1 MVSSTTVVSRRRTQA
16 LRPART
22 SSRNKSKSRKIV
34 EDELSDTLCEKCG
47 SGNYPAQLLLCDKCD
62 RGFHLFCLR
71 PILPSVPKGSWF
83 CPSCDDNQNLTK
95 FPLVQTKI
103 VDFFRIQRPS
113 SSTNELT
120 PGKDCQ
126 KKRKRSSSL
135 VRTKKRRR
143 LLPFNPTKDPTRRLE
158 QMTSLATALLAAG
171 AEFSNELTYMEG
183 MAPRSA
189 NRAALEREGMQVL
202 SKEDTETLHL
212 CKNMMKQGEWPPL
225 MVVFDPKEGFT
236 VEADVFIRDWTIIT
250 EYVGDVDYLK
260 NREDDDGDSMMTLLS
275 TNDPSK
281 NLVIC
286 PDKRSNIARFINGI
300 NNHTPDGKRKRNVK
314 CVRFDVDGESRVL
327 LIASRDIRKG
337 ERLYYDYNGYEN
349 EYPTEHFV

>member
-16 LRPART
+16 PKPH
-22 SSRNKSKSRKIV
+22 SKSKQSENV
-34 EDELSDTLCEKCG
+34 EVDYGDTLCEKCG
-47 SGNYPAQLLLCDKCD
+47 SGDNAAELLLCDKCD
-62 RGFHLFCLR
+62 RGFHLYCLT
-71 PILPSVPKGSWF
+71 PILVSVPKGSWF
-83 CPSCDDNQNLTK
+83 CPSCVINNEKLTK
-95 FPLVQTKI
+95 FPLMQTKI
-103 VDFFRIQRPS
+103 VDFFRIERPS
-113 SSTNELT
+113 KSFFNLS

-126 KKRKRSSSL
+126 KKRKRSSLAMS
-135 VRTKKRRR
+135 KKKRR
-143 LLPFNPTKDPTRRLE
+143 LLPFNPTEDPTRRLE
-158 QMTSLATALLAAG
+158 QMASLATALSASG
-171 AEFSNELTYMEG
+171 ADFSNELTYMPG
-183 MAPRSA
+183 MARRSA
-189 NRAALEREGMQVL
+189 NRASLEREGMQVL
-202 SKEDTETLHL
+202 SKEDTEILHL

-236 VEADVFIRDWTIIT
+236 VEADRSIRDLTIIT

-260 NREDDDGDSMMTLLS
+260 NRETDDGDSMMTLLTTS
-275 TNDPSK
+275 DPSK

-300 NNHTPDGKRKRNVK
+300 NNHTPDGKKKQNVK
-314 CVRFDVDGESRVL
+314 CVRFDVNGECRVL